1 MATILHPDCLEL
13 PELQPY
19 RVRKNNYELLT
30 NGLFLAEGKRVVER
44 LLCSSVR
51 TRSILTTETVWNW
64 LQRQVPSERLTGIPV
79 YIANREFLASLVGYD
94 VQQPIL
100 ALGEVPP
107 DTHPEKILQQQLARY
122 LFVATDQLMNPDNLG
137 VIVRNCV
144 AFHANLLLTGPS
156 SASPYY
162 RRAVRNSMGTIFEL
176 PTYHASSLVE
186 TLRSLRDKWQF
197 QIVAADPEGAHD
209 LQNFNFQNSLCLVF
223 GNEAIGISTEVRELC
238 THTVRIPLNPAVDSF
253 NVANAAAIFLWEV
266 WKQRHASQE

>member
-1 MATILHPDCLEL
+1 MVTTLHPDSLEL

-30 NGLFLAEGKRVVER
+30 SGLFLAEGKRVVER
-44 LLCSSVR
+44 LLRSSVR
-51 TRSILTTETVWNW
+51 TRSLLTTETVYTW
-64 LQRQVPSERLTGIPV
+64 LLHQVPEERLSEIPV
-79 YIANREFLASLVGYD
+79 YIADREFLASLVGYD

-107 DTHPEKILQQQLARY
+107 DTHPEVLLKQQLPQY

-162 RRAVRNSMGTIFEL
+162 RRAVRNSMGTVFDL
-176 PTYHASSLVE
+176 PTYHATSLVE
-186 TLRSLRDKWQF
+186 TLLTLKDKWQF
-197 QIVAADPEGAHD
+197 QIVAADPEGVYD
-209 LQNFNFQNSLCLVF
+209 LQDFTFHDTLCLVF
-223 GNEAIGISTEVRELC
+223 GNEATGISGEVLEIC

-266 WKQRHASQE
+266 WKQRHASQK